1 MPSRSDPG
9 VKHVRGGLSR
19 ARILEAALSIVDRE
33 GLAALSMRRLGAE
46 LGVEAMSLYNHVP
59 GKAAVLDGL
68 QEVILDGLPLL
79 GPSRA
84 DWIDALRSA
93 ARSFRGALAAHPNAL
108 PLFASRPAVTP
119 AVLRHVDAALGV
131 LRGAGFGPGESV
143 SAFQALVAFVV
154 GNALSSFVPIAA
166 GEVSPPRY
174 GDLSPEEFPHLT
186 AVVPALGRRSAADDF
201 EFGLDALLVGLRARA
216 ASCGRA
222 LQAGEGL

>member
-1 MPSRSDPG
+1 MPSRTDPG
-9 VKHVRGGLSR
+9 AKHVRGGLSR

-59 GKAAVLDGL
+59 SKAAVLDGL
-68 QEVILDGLPLL
+68 QEVILEGLPLL
-79 GPSRA
+79 GSPCG
-84 DWIDALRSA
+84 DWVEVLRSA

-131 LRGAGFGPGESV
+131 LRGAGFGPGACV
-143 SAFQALVAFVV
+143 SAFQTLVAFVV
-154 GNALSSFVPIAA
+154 GNALSSFGPTAA
-166 GEVSPPRY
+166 GDVSPPRY
-174 GDLSPEEFPHLT
+174 GDLPPEEFPHLT
-186 AVVPALGRRSAADDF
+186 AIVPSLGDRSALDDF
-201 EFGLDALLVGLRARA
+201 EFGLDVLLVGLRARA